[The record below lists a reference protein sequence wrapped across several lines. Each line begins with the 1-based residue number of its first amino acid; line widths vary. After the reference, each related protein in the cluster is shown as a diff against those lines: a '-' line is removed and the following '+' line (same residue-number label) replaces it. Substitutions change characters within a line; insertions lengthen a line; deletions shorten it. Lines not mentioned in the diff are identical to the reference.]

1 MENENKLLLLAQD
14 VSIAEDGSNPVFMQ
28 IKMRVCDNTGNRNDE
43 GVTASFISSVAND
56 KEKYNA
62 IPLYCDVKNLLAKN
76 YMKLGHMYV
85 NGKFY
90 STQIGSLVEFYS
102 ETDDDGI
109 TSLYATARVPKR
121 ETDICS
127 CLYELYLSNSLAF
140 SFEVRF
146 NPEYCIEKGG
156 VRFITDHPDNC
167 LTGVAVVSVPAYESA
182 VALDLVASK
191 KTDASEEDIVPCE
204 EQAERGETENMEKE
218 QITAEV
224 AETVAEEETV
234 QTEETVAETVQ
245 ENVPEPEETVIAEDD
260 GGAEDNG
267 DDGDDGDGDGD
278 ENTDP
283 GDVEP
288 TIDPSEQ
295 KKNAVAE
302 EVDTQAEVLE
312 HSVDTHESVEVCP
325 YSGEPVH
332 VIEYHERIIETL
344 EEAGQVIAELQ
355 TQVAELEEV
364 KSKYDAIIAEQEAKA
379 LAGKKAQAKAF
390 AEKQGLNP
398 EDVVV
403 AEAIEA
409 LDYAK
414 IAELSMAEAQE
425 EVKEEPAK
433 PVITL
438 ASFVEMEINN
448 DGYGGLLGP
457 RKK

>member
-1 MENENKLLLLAQD
+1 MENEKKLLLLAQD
-14 VSIAEDGSNPVFMQ
+14 ISIAEDPSNPVFMQ
-28 IKMRVCDNTGNRNDE
+28 IKMRVCTNAGNRNGE
-43 GVTASFISSVAND
+43 GVTASFISAVAND
-56 KEKYNA
+56 TEKYNA

-121 ETDICS
+121 EADICS
-127 CLYELYLSNSLAF
+127 CLYELYLSNSLSF

-146 NPEYCIEKGG
+146 NPEHCIEKDG
-156 VRFITDHPDNC
+156 VRFITEHEDNC

-191 KTDASEEDIVPCE
+191 HADASEEDIVPCA
-204 EQAERGETENMEKE
+204 EQAERGECNPMEKE

-224 AETVAEEETV
+224 TEEVKTEEVVAEAVEENAPETETV
-234 QTEETVAETVQ
+234 VAEG
-245 ENVPEPEETVIAEDD
+245 EGASESGEGASEPGGGSEASDGGDD
-260 GGAEDNG
+260 GG
-267 DDGDDGDGDGD
+267 DDGDSD
-278 ENTDP
+278 

-288 TIDPSEQ
+288 VIDPSEQ
-295 KKNAVAE
+295 KKTIAE
-302 EVDTQAEVLE
+302 DAQAEVLE
-312 HSVDTHESVEVCP
+312 HSVDTHESVENWG
-325 YSGEPVH
+325 GEPVH

-344 EEAGQVIAELQ
+344 EDAGQVIAELQ
-355 TQVAELEEV
+355 TQIAELEEI
-364 KSKYDAIIAEQEAKA
+364 KSKYDAIIAEQEAKV
-379 LAGKKAQAKAF
+379 LAEKKAQAKAF

-398 EDVVV
+398 EDVAV

-425 EVKEEPAK
+425 EVKEEPAA

-438 ASFVEMEINN
+438 ASFVEMEINSDN
-448 DGYGGLLGP
+448 YGGLLSP